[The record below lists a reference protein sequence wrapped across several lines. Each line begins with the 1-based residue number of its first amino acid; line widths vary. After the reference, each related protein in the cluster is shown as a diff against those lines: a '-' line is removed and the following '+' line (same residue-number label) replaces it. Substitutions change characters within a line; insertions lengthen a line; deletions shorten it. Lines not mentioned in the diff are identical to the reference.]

1 MIRRELKAEMV
12 RLYHAEAWRI
22 GTIARQ
28 LQIHHGTVRRALQQS
43 GMTVAPPLLRG
54 SMLDAY
60 VPFIQE
66 VFERYPTLRA
76 SRLYRMVRARG
87 YRGSADHFRHRVAQY
102 RPRANAEAY
111 LRLRT
116 LPGQQGQVDWA
127 HFGHLQIGRARRPLM
142 AFVMVLSY
150 SRHLFVRFYLNA
162 MRGSFLDAHVRA
174 FTFFAAVPRICLY
187 DNLKSAVL
195 ERSGDAIRFNPAL
208 LELAAWYRFQP
219 RPVAVARGNEKGRVE
234 RAIRF
239 VRDRF
244 FAARAFTNLADLN
257 AQALAWCTGEAAERP
272 CPEDRTRSVRQCF
285 EEEQP
290 SLLHLPDN
298 PFPCE
303 ERVTVRTHKTP
314 YARFDLNDYSVPH
327 THVRRALEVVATLET
342 VRILD
347 AGTVIA
353 VHVRSFDRAA
363 QIENPEHVQ
372 ALVDDKRAGRA
383 HRAMDRLHHATPSAT
398 AFFLRAADRG
408 VPLATLTRGLL
419 ELLDTHG
426 ATALEAALRAAL
438 REGIAHLAA
447 VRHFIDQQ
455 RARRGQSPPIPVAL
469 PDDPRVR
476 ALIVRPHPLADYEPL
491 NPETPDACPTDPRD
505 GDDTDDADR
514 TAADPPL
521 A

>member
-1 MIRRELKAEMV
+1 MISRELAAEMV
-12 RLYHAEAWRI
+12 RLYHAEAWRV

-28 LQIHHGTVRRALQQS
+28 LRVHHGTVCRVLQQS
-43 GMTVAPPLLRG
+43 GITLAPHSLRP

-60 VPFIQE
+60 MPFIQE

-76 SRLYRMVRARG
+76 SRLYRMVRERG
-87 YRGSADHFRHRVAQY
+87 YRGSADHFRHRVAPY
-102 RPRANAEAY
+102 RPRPTAEAY

-116 LPGQQGQVDWA
+116 LPGEQGQVDWA
-127 HFGHLQIGRARRPLM
+127 HFGHLTIGRARRPLM

-162 MRGSFLDAHVRA
+162 MMGSFLDAHVRA
-174 FTFFAAVPRICLY
+174 FTHFAAVPRICLY

-195 ERSGDAIRFNPAL
+195 ERSGDAVRFNPTL

-244 FAARAFTNLADLN
+244 FAARAFTDLADLN
-257 AQALAWCTGEAAERP
+257 AQALEWCTNEAAERP
-272 CPEDRTRSVRQCF
+272 CPEDRTRSVRECF

-290 SLLHLPDN
+290 RLLKLPDN

-303 ERVTVRTHKTP
+303 ERVVVRTHKTP

-327 THVRRALEVVATLET
+327 THVRRTLEVRATFET

-347 AGTVIA
+347 GAELIA
-353 VHVRSFDRAA
+353 VHARHFDRGA
-363 QIENPEHVQ
+363 QIENPEHIQ
-372 ALVDDKRAGRA
+372 ALLDDKRAGRA

-398 AFFLRAADRG
+398 AFFVRAAERG
-408 VPLATLTRGLL
+408 VHLATLTRGLL

-426 ATALEAALRAAL
+426 AAALEAALRAAL

-455 RARRGQSPPIPVAL
+455 RARRGQSPPLPVAL
-469 PDDPRVR
+469 PNDPRVR
-476 ALIVRPHPLADYEPL
+476 GLSVRPHPLADYEPL
-491 NPETPDACPTDPRD
+491 NLRDPR
-505 GDDTDDADR
+505 
-514 TAADPPL
+514 
-521 A
+521 